1 MLPVRDA
8 WAEWIALKK
17 TFSSVVASRSK
28 TVIFAKFDAVV
39 SSEMASEISYSY
51 GVLSRALL

>member
-17 TFSSVVASRSK
+17 TFSSDVASRSK
-28 TVIFAKFDAVV
+28 TVIFARLDAVL
-39 SSEMASEISYSY
+39 SSEMASEISCSY
-51 GVLSRALL
+51 AVLFRALL